1 MPVDVKIGTVE
12 TNLTATSPDLLRSPQ
27 FMAEIVRMVKDEL
40 RREQQLESQRAA
52 DRSFAAQPAS
62 RRL

>member
-27 FMAEIVRMVKDEL
+27 FMAEIVRMVKEEL
-40 RREQQLESQRAA
+40 RREQQLESQRSA
-52 DRSFAAQPAS
+52 DRSFAPQPAS

>member
-1 MPVDVKIGTVE
+1 MAVDVKIGTVE

-27 FMAEIVRMVKDEL
+27 FMADIVRMVKEEL
-40 RREQQLESQRAA
+40 RRERELENQRAQ
-52 DRSFAAQPAS
+52 DRSFAPPPAA

>member
-27 FMAEIVRMVKDEL
+27 FMAEIVRLVKEEL
-40 RREQQLESQRAA
+40 RRERELDSQRVA
-52 DRSFAAQPAS
+52 DRSFAAPPAG
-62 RRL
+62 RRP

>member
-12 TNLTATSPDLLRSPQ
+12 TNLTATSLVDLDD
-27 FMAEIVRMVKDEL
+27 AEMVKMVKEEL
-40 RREQQLESQRAA
+40 RRERELDSQRAA
-52 DRSFAAQPAS
+52 DRSFAAPPAG

>member
-27 FMAEIVRMVKDEL
+27 FMAEIVRMVKQEL
-40 RREQQLESQRAA
+40 QRDQAVSAQREA
-52 DRSFAAQPAS
+52 DRSIGTQPPG
-62 RRL
+62 RRF

>member
-27 FMAEIVRMVKDEL
+27 FMAEIVRMVKEEL
-40 RREQQLESQRAA
+40 KREQDVAAQRTA
-52 DRSFAAQPAS
+52 DRGIGSQPAG
-62 RRL
+62 RRF

>member
-1 MPVDVKIGTVE
+1 MAVDVKIGTVE

-27 FMAEIVRMVKDEL
+27 FMADIVRMVKEEL
-40 RREQQLESQRAA
+40 RRERELENQRAQ
-52 DRSFAAQPAS
+52 DRSFAPLPAA